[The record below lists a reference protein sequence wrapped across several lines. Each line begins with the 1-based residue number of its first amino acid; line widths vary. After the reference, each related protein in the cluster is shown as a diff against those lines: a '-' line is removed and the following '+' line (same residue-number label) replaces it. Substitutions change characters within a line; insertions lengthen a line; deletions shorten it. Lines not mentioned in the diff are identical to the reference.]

1 MPVSQTAR
9 DNVTIAKETETE
21 QLAAEVQTLVDQIF
35 DGPLDPTLKNN
46 LFTEACSVLTGVR
59 IASTT
64 NPLAL
69 SGGNPIAQLLS
80 GSNTSP
86 AALTGGSAAGND
98 DDIVL
103 TGDDAI
109 KYRTLLQMF
118 GGSNGRMLDN
128 ARSLFSPLQNLL
140 PNELADLLTI
150 MVKVA
155 DRNIKVVH
163 DAAGNPIL
171 ESEKKLSI
179 AETNLSAQQAEVA
192 RLRTAAAA
200 TPAPARAAA
209 PVAATPATDDAL
221 KALTELVN
229 SGKYVVTGIRRDTKA
244 LVINRKL
251 TDMSDETRD
260 LVTSIKAP

>member
-64 NPLAL
+64 NPNAL
-69 SGGNPIAQLLS
+69 TGGNPIAQLLS
-80 GSNTSP
+80 GSNNSP
-86 AALTGGSAAGND
+86 AALSGGSAAGSD

-103 TGDDAI
+103 TGDDAA
-109 KYRTLLQMF
+109 KYRTLVQMF

-128 ARSLFSPLQNLL
+128 AYSLFGPLQNLL
-140 PNELADLLTI
+140 PAELGDLLTI

-155 DRNIKVVH
+155 DKTIKVVH
-163 DAAGNPIL
+163 TATGNPIL
-171 ESEKKLSI
+171 EFEKKLST
-179 AETNLSAQQAEVA
+179 AETDLSTEQAKVR
-192 RLRTAAAA
+192 RLEAAATA

-229 SGKYVVTGIRRDTKA
+229 SGKYVVTGIRRDTKS
-244 LVINRKL
+244 LVISRKL
-251 TDMSDETRD
+251 TDMSDETRG
-260 LVTSIKAP
+260 LVTGIKAP